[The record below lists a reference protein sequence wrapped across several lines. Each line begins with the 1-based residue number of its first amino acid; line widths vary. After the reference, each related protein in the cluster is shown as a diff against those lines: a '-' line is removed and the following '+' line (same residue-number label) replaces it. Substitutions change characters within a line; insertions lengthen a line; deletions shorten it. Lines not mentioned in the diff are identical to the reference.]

1 MKMYIY
7 YKTSVKFTY
16 IIKQSGHFIHYQCP
30 GTLNV
35 CNWLNWKDL
44 SWMTW
49 STSLFPHIYIYYTH
63 KKTPT
68 LKFIHKAPSIS
79 PLNVWPIYNQCPWR
93 PINIHLYIYIHTPAT
108 RANYGLITCLSS
120 SVGQSMK
127 GLVIT
132 DNNRQQETRGSFP
145 MLIIS
150 HYHPINSHKTC
161 LLQAHK
167 EQSHLTS
174 PKYLVSLHPI
184 MSHFNVHEPASWFG
198 NL

>member
-1 MKMYIY
+1 
-7 YKTSVKFTY
+7 
-16 IIKQSGHFIHYQCP
+16 
-30 GTLNV
+30 
-35 CNWLNWKDL
+35 
-44 SWMTW
+44 MTK
-49 STSLFPHIYIYYTH
+49 STSLFHHICIYTILT
-63 KKTPT
+63 KK
-68 LKFIHKAPSIS
+68 LR
-79 PLNVWPIYNQCPWR
+79 PLNSFIQPPASVPWPKYDQCPWR

-132 DNNRQQETRGSFP
+132 DNNGRQETRGSFP

-150 HYHPINSHKTC
+150 HYHPINSHKHC

-184 MSHFNVHEPASWFG
+184 MSHFNVHEPAS
-198 NL
+198 